1 MQSLMKNS
9 LKFLALAAIA
19 VLAAVS
25 CQKNELRDSNSED
38 LFFSL
43 RTSDTKTYM
52 VSNPDGSF
60 SPNWNN
66 GDEIGVFF
74 EDFASNKET
83 PAGKLSNSNDSG
95 ATAKFEG
102 TISSAGES
110 GTIYAF
116 YPASALGKTYA
127 NQSVGF
133 DMPSIQHPTATSF
146 DPAADILV
154 AKPVDYIAEG
164 GNVIVDDM
172 QFARILAILKVEL
185 NSSFSAVQNQ
195 KVINFSIK
203 SSAATLSGRPAVTLT
218 ASDGKITGWNVKNKE
233 ISAAYDKNST
243 VAVSGTDNNV
253 YLTINPATIPVGEK
267 LTFNIETE
275 KYIITKEVTLSDE
288 IKFTPGNLTEIKL
301 SIAETNCEEKVIV
314 DYSGEYLFVSGN
326 YLMTGN
332 AGEYFNLI
340 KADGG
345 TLQDFWKIEGVDDYV
360 WTVAKTSAGNY
371 TFYNA
376 ATDKYMALTKD
387 DNKAY
392 VVDDA
397 DDDTAKFTIKEEASA
412 LTVYNVAYPG
422 RKMRCNSGANR
433 FAFYSST
440 STTGTVATL
449 LAYTPDTRPTFS
461 TVSGLVWDAS
471 GKTLSWN
478 SVEGATNGY
487 EYTTDDGVT
496 VTAVDANTIDCSSWS
511 NGDYS
516 VKVRV
521 VGTDAQKTSEWSE
534 ACEFTITGGAE
545 AKYYTKVTEDLA
557 DWTGTYLIVSGTSA
571 ADGTITSKWLKCIT
585 VNVDAQDRILSDN
598 KTDAVAVTIE
608 ETSPESGIYTI
619 QFANGKYLGTTNA
632 NDGIKVAATAGDD
645 FKWTFSFGEGLVKI
659 TNTIA
664 SGRHLRLNGTSGFRT
679 YTGTTGTQ
687 ATLYKLDEVAVTSI
701 TVSGTPIKT
710 SYSAGEAFDTA
721 GLTVTATYAD
731 ASTKDVT
738 NKVEWTVTPETL
750 SAGTTSVK
758 VVATYKG
765 ITSNEYVVNGL
776 SVKALS
782 SISVKTAPTKVV
794 YTEGEKFDPAGLVIY
809 RNYSDATKDEYA
821 YNGNE
826 SDFTFDPTTSTAL
839 TTSVTS
845 ITITYSGKSVNQ
857 AITVNEKPALETMDA
872 IFAAATTTEA
882 DAKVKFNNWVVS
894 GVKGDNAY
902 VTDGTKGLIIY
913 QSSHGFEVGDILS
926 GTVNCKLVKYNGS
939 SELKGV
945 KTTTTGLTVTK
956 GGVITPATIA
966 IADLTGVNTG
976 AVITFESLKYDGSN
990 FSDGTNTIKPYNT
1003 FITLPSLTSGRN
1015 YKVTG
1020 VYIQYK
1026 ETKEIAPRST
1036 EDIVLL
1042 SGPYL
1047 NASASKTSGI
1057 AAAGETVTI
1066 TVDTNIEVWTVAS
1079 DNAAFVVGAKSGNT
1093 VPVVISENTSTTNE
1107 RTAKI
1112 TVSATGVEDVVITL
1126 TQSKAGGG
1134 GTPKT
1139 VTYKQTSTSAAS
1151 VSSGTAPTGS
1161 SVTFSNTYTVKDQL
1175 TKNNSMTYTLKGYAG
1190 KKITAISMSMH
1201 SNKSAGTGKFSL
1213 VAGTTTLAEIASN
1226 TGFNQSAWYGSWT
1239 QSYVAVTPTMT
1250 KTDYVIQTGEDV
1262 VLTISAS
1269 ANSLFCESITITYE

>member
-1 MQSLMKNS
+1 MKNS

-60 SPNWNN
+60 SPNWNY

-74 EDFASNKET
+74 KDFGDKKET

-233 ISAAYDKNST
+233 ISAVYDKNST

-275 KYIITKEVTLSDE
+275 KYIITKEVTLPGD
-288 IKFTPGNLTEIKL
+288 IVFTPGNLTEIKL

-340 KADGG
+340 KADGS
-345 TLQDFWKIEGVDDYV
+345 TLQDFWKIEGVDDYA

-397 DDDTAKFTIKEEASA
+397 DDDTAKFTIKEEDSA

-422 RKMRCNSGANR
+422 RKMRCNYGANR

-449 LAYTPDTRPTFS
+449 LIYTPDTRPTFS

-487 EYTTDDGVT
+487 EYTTDNGTT

-534 ACEFTITGGAE
+534 ACEFTITGGV
-545 AKYYTKVTEDLA
+545 AKKEFKLF
-557 DWTGTYLIVSGTSA
+557 TS
-571 ADGTITSKWLKCIT
+571 D
-585 VNVDAQDRILSDN
+585 
-598 KTDAVAVTIE
+598 IE
-608 ETSPESGIYTI
+608 EGEYIIYY
-619 QFANGKYLGTTNA
+619 NGKAMKASVSSNRLDYVEVTPS
-632 NDGIKVAATAGDD
+632 DD
-645 FKWTFSFGEGLVKI
+645 KI
-659 TNTIA
+659 TNPDASIVWHISSSGESWTIFNESVEKYAASTGTKSQAALIA
-664 SGRHLRLNGTSGFRT
+664 SGTDDKSLWSISNTSGKF
-679 YTGTTGTQ
+679 
-687 ATLYKLDEVAVTSI
+687 EFV
-701 TVSGTPIKT
+701 
-710 SYSAGEAFDTA
+710 
-721 GLTVTATYAD
+721 
-731 ASTKDVT
+731 
-738 NKVEWTVTPETL
+738 NK
-750 SAGTTSVK
+750 
-758 VVATYKG
+758 
-765 ITSNEYVVNGL
+765 
-776 SVKALS
+776 
-782 SISVKTAPTKVV
+782 
-794 YTEGEKFDPAGLVIY
+794 
-809 RNYSDATKDEYA
+809 
-821 YNGNE
+821 YNK
-826 SDFTFDPTTSTAL
+826 S
-839 TTSVTS
+839 
-845 ITITYSGKSVNQ
+845 KSVN
-857 AITVNEKPALETMDA
+857 ANLRNNGTYGFACYATGTGGALT
-872 IFAAATTTEA
+872 
-882 DAKVKFNNWVVS
+882 
-894 GVKGDNAY
+894 
-902 VTDGTKGLIIY
+902 LY
-913 QSSHGFEVGDILS
+913 QLE
-926 GTVNCKLVKYNGS
+926 
-939 SELKGV
+939 E
-945 KTTTTGLTVTK
+945 
-956 GGVITPATIA
+956 
-966 IADLTGVNTG
+966 
-976 AVITFESLKYDGSN
+976 
-990 FSDGTNTIKPYNT
+990 
-1003 FITLPSLTSGRN
+1003 
-1015 YKVTG
+1015 
-1020 VYIQYK
+1020 
-1026 ETKEIAPRST
+1026 
-1036 EDIVLL
+1036 
-1042 SGPYL
+1042 SGPHL
-1047 NASASKTSGI
+1047 SASASKTSDI
-1057 AAAGETVTI
+1057 SAAGETVTI
-1066 TVDTNIEVWTVAS
+1066 TVKTNIDGWSVSS
-1079 DNAAFVVGAKSGNT
+1079 DNTAFVVGAKSGNT

-1161 SVTFSNTYTVKDQL
+1161 SVTFSNTYSTKEQL

-1201 SNKSAGTGKFSL
+1201 SNSSAGTGKFSL

-1239 QSYVAVTPTMT
+1239 QSYVTVTPTMT

>member
-1 MQSLMKNS
+1 MKNS

-127 NQSVGF
+127 NQNVGF

-340 KADGG
+340 KADGS
-345 TLQDFWKIEGVDDYV
+345 TLQDFWKIEGVDDYA

-397 DDDTAKFTIKEEASA
+397 DDDTAKFTIKEEDSA

-422 RKMRCNSGANR
+422 RKMRCNFGANR

-487 EYTTDDGVT
+487 EYTTDDGVI
-496 VTAVDANTIDCSSWS
+496 VTAVDANTIDCSSWF

-534 ACEFTITGGAE
+534 ACEFTITGGV
-545 AKYYTKVTEDLA
+545 AKKEFKLF
-557 DWTGTYLIVSGTSA
+557 TS
-571 ADGTITSKWLKCIT
+571 D
-585 VNVDAQDRILSDN
+585 
-598 KTDAVAVTIE
+598 IE
-608 ETSPESGIYTI
+608 EGDYIIYYD
-619 QFANGKYLGTTNA
+619 GKAMKASVSSNRLDYVEVTPS
-632 NDGIKVAATAGDD
+632 DD
-645 FKWTFSFGEGLVKI
+645 KI
-659 TNTIA
+659 TNPDASIVWHIA
-664 SGRHLRLNGTSGFRT
+664 SSGESWTIFNESVEKYAASTGTKSQAALNASDTDDKSLWSISNTSGKF
-679 YTGTTGTQ
+679 
-687 ATLYKLDEVAVTSI
+687 EFV
-701 TVSGTPIKT
+701 
-710 SYSAGEAFDTA
+710 
-721 GLTVTATYAD
+721 
-731 ASTKDVT
+731 
-738 NKVEWTVTPETL
+738 NK
-750 SAGTTSVK
+750 
-758 VVATYKG
+758 
-765 ITSNEYVVNGL
+765 
-776 SVKALS
+776 
-782 SISVKTAPTKVV
+782 
-794 YTEGEKFDPAGLVIY
+794 
-809 RNYSDATKDEYA
+809 
-821 YNGNE
+821 YNK
-826 SDFTFDPTTSTAL
+826 S
-839 TTSVTS
+839 
-845 ITITYSGKSVNQ
+845 KSVN
-857 AITVNEKPALETMDA
+857 ANLRNNGTYGFACYATGTGGALT
-872 IFAAATTTEA
+872 
-882 DAKVKFNNWVVS
+882 
-894 GVKGDNAY
+894 
-902 VTDGTKGLIIY
+902 LY
-913 QSSHGFEVGDILS
+913 QLE
-926 GTVNCKLVKYNGS
+926 
-939 SELKGV
+939 E
-945 KTTTTGLTVTK
+945 
-956 GGVITPATIA
+956 
-966 IADLTGVNTG
+966 
-976 AVITFESLKYDGSN
+976 
-990 FSDGTNTIKPYNT
+990 
-1003 FITLPSLTSGRN
+1003 
-1015 YKVTG
+1015 
-1020 VYIQYK
+1020 
-1026 ETKEIAPRST
+1026 
-1036 EDIVLL
+1036 
-1042 SGPYL
+1042 SGPHL
-1047 NASASKTSGI
+1047 SASASKTSDI
-1057 AAAGETVTI
+1057 SAAGETVTI
-1066 TVDTNIEVWTVAS
+1066 TVKTNIDGWSVSS
-1079 DNAAFVVGAKSGNT
+1079 DNTAFVVGAKSGNT

-1161 SVTFSNTYTVKDQL
+1161 SVTFSNTYSTKEQL

-1201 SNKSAGTGKFSL
+1201 SNSSAGTGKFSL

-1239 QSYVAVTPTMT
+1239 QSYVTVTPTMT